1 MADPSDSLS
10 ALLTPHARR
19 CEQDLRA
26 WLVEEGTPEALADA
40 MRYVALDGGK
50 RLRPTLVYL
59 AAESCGGRAEQEL
72 VRRAAVAVEL
82 VHTYSLVHDDLPAM
96 DDDALR
102 RGRPTAHVQFGEAMA
117 ILTGDA
123 LLTRAFGVLA
133 ETGDPQSA
141 KLVSILAR
149 GAGTAGMIAGQVADM
164 ELCDLPVGPDGVWYI
179 HERKTAALIAAA
191 VTMGATCAGASDV
204 QRKAMAQY
212 GRCLGLAF
220 QLFDDLL
227 DVTGSAA
234 DLGKTPGKDAQAGK
248 RTGVAEMGLEELT
261 RRGRLLTRQAIE
273 ALTPLD
279 GRDGELRKLADLL
292 TQRTH

>member
-1 MADPSDSLS
+1 
-10 ALLTPHARR
+10 
-19 CEQDLRA
+19 
-26 WLVEEGTPEALADA
+26 
-40 MRYVALDGGK
+40 
-50 RLRPTLVYL
+50 
-59 AAESCGGRAEQEL
+59 
-72 VRRAAVAVEL
+72 
-82 VHTYSLVHDDLPAM
+82 
-96 DDDALR
+96 
-102 RGRPTAHVQFGEAMA
+102 VQFGEAMA

-133 ETGDPQSA
+133 ESGHAQTPR
-141 KLVSILAR
+141 LVSILAR

-164 ELCDLPVGPDGVWYI
+164 DLYDLPDGPDGLWYI

-204 QRKAMAQY
+204 QSKAMEQY

-234 DLGKTPGKDAQAGK
+234 ALGKTPGKDAQAGK

-261 RRGRLLTRQAIE
+261 RRGRLLTRQATE
-273 ALTPLD
+273 ALAPLG
-279 GRDGELRKLADLL
+279 GRAGDLRLLADLL